1 MSKRQSMPAMHLSGG
16 GDGGG
21 GDEGG
26 GDEGGEGGGKLRNA
40 LLMAIQQGKTL
51 KKVDGEGESKKRRAT
66 IANPTGGDS
75 SGGDLM
81 SALKA
86 RMDLR
91 RKGISGARKDDADGE
106 GGGATGDFKP
116 PPPKAW
122 KSMPNLASGRDDSP
136 ISMAGMA
143 SALKAAASNM
153 HESDDEENWDDD

>member
-1 MSKRQSMPAMHLSGG
+1 MHLSGG
-16 GDGGG
+16 GGGGDEGG

-40 LLMAIQQGKTL
+40 LLLAIQKGKAL
-51 KKVDGEGESKKRRAT
+51 KKVDASDETKKRRAT

-106 GGGATGDFKP
+106 GGGATADFKP
-116 PPPKAW
+116 PLDKAW

-143 SALKAAASNM
+143 SALKAAASNR
-153 HESDDEENWDDD
+153 HESDDEENWDDDE